1 MSHRRVQHS
10 ELFLL
15 VTLKQSLSIPLSLNL
30 AMTLGHFCLSLLLDL
45 DTPAVLLFRV
55 LLDFVDLFCT
65 FASLVYFLQNPR
77 LLSLQQPNS
86 IRNQSH
92 VHFLLFSLCLEDADG
107 LGALRHA
114 LVFGTLQGVH
124 CGVGL

>member
-1 MSHRRVQHS
+1 M
-10 ELFLL
+10 
-15 VTLKQSLSIPLSLNL
+15 TLKQSLSIPLRLDLS
-30 AMTLGHFCLSLLLDL
+30 MPLGHFCLSLLLDL
-45 DTPAVLLFRV
+45 DSSAVLLFRV
-55 LLDFVDLFCT
+55 LLNFVDLFCT

-114 LVFGTLQGVH
+114 LVFGTLKGVH
-124 CGVGL
+124 GGVGL